1 MTKTVVI
8 VMQEQNWED
17 DGGAHDPFVVTIS
30 DEDYEELKGVDIMER
45 SGQHEDLYD
54 RVWKSIVAD
63 PQFPMQI
70 DDVLNIWYE
79 F

>member
-17 DGGAHDPFVVTIS
+17 DGGSHNPFVVTIS
-30 DEDYEELKGVDIMER
+30 DEDYEELRKVELLEQSGAHEELYER
-45 SGQHEDLYD
+45 MNAGM
-54 RVWKSIVAD
+54 ID
-63 PQFPMQI
+63 PTYPLQI